1 MPMSPKRAVGS
12 KLGSLSAIGWNL
24 EKAIFGLGAR
34 SVLTWGGATLLIGH
48 LACSSSQEI
57 PAGAVGGGGAE
68 AAGTQGQSAAGG
80 SLGGAGNGKMS
91 NGGSDGSSASG
102 GAALGGMSGAG
113 GSMLNGGAA
122 PGGTVGAGGSMLNGG
137 ATPGGTVGAGG
148 STVNGGAAPGGTNG
162 TGGLSVSGGG
172 SSGGAANGGASG
184 AGAGGAVVTE
194 PYRIMAFGDSITG
207 TTCYPQLLS
216 QDLLADG
223 RTNFEFVGTVLN
235 NQSCD
240 GAPFVQTEGHGGYQI
255 TNLVSGGAN
264 ASELGPWLEADRAEV
279 VLMHFG
285 TNDIWNSKTTDAI
298 LEAFSQAIAAMR
310 SVTPEVVVFVAQ
322 ILPMTPDNC
331 PLCPARVQDLNA
343 RIPEWSANE
352 SRPDS
357 PVYVV
362 DQYSNFD
369 SATLTADGV
378 HPTITG
384 AQLMADRWS
393 SALLAH
399 GLP

>member
-1 MPMSPKRAVGS
+1 MSLKRAVGS
-12 KLGSLSAIGWNL
+12 KLGSLSAFGWNP
-24 EKAIFGLGAR
+24 EKAISGLGVRPA
-34 SVLTWGGATLLIGH
+34 LIWGGATLLIGH
-48 LACSSSQEI
+48 LACSPSQET
-57 PAGAVGGGGAE
+57 PADAVGGGGAE
-68 AAGTQGQSAAGG
+68 IAGTQGQSAAGG

-91 NGGSDGSSASG
+91 NGGSDGSSAS
-102 GAALGGMSGAG
+102 A
-113 GSMLNGGAA
+113 GAA
-122 PGGTVGAGGSMLNGG
+122 PGGTIGVGGSM
-137 ATPGGTVGAGG
+137 
-148 STVNGGAAPGGTNG
+148 VNGGAAPGGTNG
-162 TGGLSVSGGG
+162 TGGLSMSGGG
-172 SSGGAANGGASG
+172 PSGGAANGGASG
-184 AGAGGAVVTE
+184 AGAGGAAVTE

-223 RTNFEFVGTVLN
+223 RTKFEFVGTVLN

-264 ASELGPWLEADRAEV
+264 ASELGPWLELDRADV

-285 TNDIWNSKTTDAI
+285 TNDVWNSKTTDAI

-322 ILPMTPDNC
+322 ILPMMPDNC

-369 SATLTADGV
+369 SATLTVDGV
-378 HPTITG
+378 HPNITG